1 MSQAVSR
8 RSVTAA
14 GLVRSQMSPCEI
26 CDGRSGRGPG
36 FAHSTLVSP
45 CQIIPPTLH
54 THLHMHAA
62 LARRTKGWS
71 LGTFQK
77 PMTFWK
83 WGALDTKVLSVFVFK

>member
-1 MSQAVSR
+1 
-8 RSVTAA
+8 
-14 GLVRSQMSPCEI
+14 
-26 CDGRSGRGPG
+26 
-36 FAHSTLVSP
+36 
-45 CQIIPPTLH
+45 
-54 THLHMHAA
+54 MHAA